1 MREEGGTPGSISC
14 QEPLG
19 FISSNEATKQ
29 DKTPSQVV
37 CLARKSMGKLGEQQ
51 QLWGSLAA
59 PRRALMDE
67 DPEHGE
73 ATRSSKG

>member
-29 DKTPSQVV
+29 DKIPSHVV
-37 CLARKSMGKLGEQQ
+37 CLARKSTWKSVEQQQQ
-51 QLWGSLAA
+51 QLWGGSLAA
-59 PRRALMDE
+59 PQEGTD
-67 DPEHGE
+67 G
-73 ATRSSKG
+73 

>member
-1 MREEGGTPGSISC
+1 MGTNLIPHPRRSMKDEGGIPVSISC

-29 DKTPSQVV
+29 NKTPSQVV

-59 PRRALMDE
+59 PQEGTD
-67 DPEHGE
+67 G
-73 ATRSSKG
+73 